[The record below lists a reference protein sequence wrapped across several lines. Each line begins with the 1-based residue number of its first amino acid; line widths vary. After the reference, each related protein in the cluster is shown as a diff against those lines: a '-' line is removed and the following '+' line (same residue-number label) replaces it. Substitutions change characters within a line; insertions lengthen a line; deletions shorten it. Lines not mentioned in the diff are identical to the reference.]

1 VALPPLKSYIG
12 GMVSRTYGLG
22 RPLNAPAAII
32 LIFATLLIA
41 AVPVCAPAQNSRAS
55 KDDAQRVVTI
65 ISGDK
70 TKTQTYCDILKL
82 SQQIEQAYEKNDR
95 KMVDEL
101 SQKTD
106 TLKKTLGPEF
116 LALVD
121 GLQDIDPIRGRS
133 GDSVDIRST
142 RRAVREVGVEGLH
155 LKFTEFRYWNRE
167 LVQGLARLRIDLGYA
182 YETFLWCSHV

>member
-1 VALPPLKSYIG
+1 
-12 GMVSRTYGLG
+12 MVSRTYGRG
-22 RPLNAPAAII
+22 RPLNAPAAFK
-32 LIFATLLIA
+32 LIVAILLIA
-41 AVPVCAPAQNSRAS
+41 TVPVCAQAQNSRVS

-70 TKTQTYCDILKL
+70 TKTQTYCDILRL

-121 GLQDIDPIRGRS
+121 GLQDIDPESEVGQE
-133 GDSVDIRST
+133 IRSIFGALDGLCT
-142 RRAVREVGVEGLH
+142 R
-155 LKFTEFRYWNRE
+155 
-167 LVQGLARLRIDLGYA
+167 
-182 YETFLWCSHV
+182 